1 MIGVK
6 QEISGFLSPYFQ
18 AGTDRIL
25 WGIVNLANS
34 ESEEIHC
41 LHDDDYLTVY
51 EPSGHVRW
59 QGLIHFE
66 YKRNNSPRREFWTRQ
81 VVKGYI
87 VHGCQADCEP
97 EKWAEMFFEKLPA
110 TLRKK

>member
-1 MIGVK
+1 MIETK
-6 QEISGFLSPYFQ
+6 QEISGFLVPYFQ
-18 AGTDRIL
+18 VGTDRIL

-34 ESEEIHC
+34 TKEEVYC
-41 LHDDDYLTVY
+41 MQDDDYLTVY
-51 EPSGHVRW
+51 NTSGQIRW
-59 QGLIHFE
+59 EGLIHFE

-81 VVKGYI
+81 VVMGYI
-87 VHGCQADCEP
+87 VHGCQSNCEP